1 MSIDVR
7 RAIEKNAYVT
17 SVADL
22 EKRGQRHV
30 RVIKTSTIR
39 ELIDQAVENVQRN
52 ADGPMPK
59 DEMVAETGQEFQR
72 LLKEKQSQQSALEE
86 TQTQIAHYKALITD
100 LNSRIEHQEN
110 EIASLRAQAT
120 AAASTPV
127 VDEAELASERKRSN
141 ALEQEVA
148 EKTAQLSELS
158 AKASRAAALESEL
171 ATWRARS
178 EEASARAQKLESE
191 RAQHDAETS
200 EKVNRMNEH
209 LLRQE
214 RDVEAAK
221 EAVAKADAYQSEI
234 AKLNAEIRTMRES
247 QPATE
252 SLVAELRQMREGMTE
267 LQLRNRELEMQAAQA
282 QSAPQADTSRL
293 EELLEAKM
301 SQISTE
307 LSAKLSNM
315 RVAGGGG
322 GAVGGTSPEDIKNT
336 IAAIFSH
343 DLDGEIDSNLDDV
356 TVKEKQSGGIAGN
369 LARLKNLGKK

>member
-7 RAIEKNAYVT
+7 KAIEKNAYVT

-59 DEMVAETGQEFQR
+59 EEMVAETGQEFQR
-72 LLKEKQSQQSALEE
+72 LLKEKQTQQSALEE

-110 EIASLRAQAT
+110 ELESARAQARE
-120 AAASTPV
+120 AAATPA
-127 VDEAELASERKRSN
+127 VDEAELAAERRRAN
-141 ALEQEVA
+141 GLEQEVA

-158 AKASRAAALESEL
+158 AKASRAAALESEV
-171 ATWRARS
+171 ATWRARC
-178 EEASARAQKLESE
+178 EEATARAQKLEAE
-191 RAQHDAETS
+191 RAEHDAATS

-221 EAVAKADAYQSEI
+221 DAIAKADTYQAEI
-234 AKLNAEIRTMRES
+234 AKLNAEMRTMRES
-247 QPATE
+247 QPATD

-267 LQLRNRELEMQAAQA
+267 LQLRNRELELQAAQA
-282 QSAPQADTSRL
+282 QTAPQADTSKL
-293 EELLEAKM
+293 EQLLEAKM
-301 SQISTE
+301 SQISSE

-315 RVAGGGG
+315 RVAGGG
-322 GAVGGTSPEDIKNT
+322 AAAGGTSPEDIKNT

-343 DLDGEIDSNLDDV
+343 ELEGSIDSNLDDV
-356 TVKEKQSGGIAGN
+356 QVKEKQSGGIAGN